1 VTSRVHA
8 SRFLVWTAADD
19 YICAMCGR
27 VIQSSGPLRY
37 AIVDGMNVR
46 DSRVHNYPPRWN
58 AAPSQE
64 LLVVRR
70 NHQTGDVSLDPL
82 RWGLIPYW
90 CSDPKGGRRPINAK
104 CETVRDLPTFR
115 DAYRR
120 RRCIVPV
127 DGFFEWKAIKGQ
139 KAKQPYAIA
148 MKDGAPFGIAGI
160 WENWKDPTS
169 GEWVRTFAII
179 TTDANELVDDI
190 HDRMP
195 VVLSRYDYARWLG
208 EEPDPRDLMRPFPAE
223 LMRMWPISTRV
234 NKPENDDPSILDP
247 VQLTTDAA

>member
-1 VTSRVHA
+1 MSHLYMRLLTGGFRQRTISEPCAGESSRA
-8 SRFLVWTAADD
+8 R
-19 YICAMCGR
+19 
-27 VIQSSGPLRY
+27 GPLRY

-58 AAPSQE
+58 GAPSQE
-64 LLVVRR
+64 LLVIRR
-70 NHQTGDVSLDPL
+70 NHKTGEVSLDPL
-82 RWGLIPYW
+82 RWGLIPVLVHG
-90 CSDPKGGRRPINAK
+90 PEGRPQADQRQ
-104 CETVRDLPTFR
+104 VRDRADLPTFR
-115 DAYRR
+115 DAYRP
-120 RRCIVPV
+120 RRCILPV

-160 WENWKDPTS
+160 WENWKDPTT

-179 TTDANELVDDI
+179 TTDANELVADI

-195 VVLSRYDYARWLG
+195 VILAPGDYARWLSD
-208 EEPDPRDLMRPFPAE
+208 EPDPRDLMRPFSAD

-234 NKPENDDPSILDP
+234 NKPENDDPSILEP
-247 VQLTTDAA
+247 VEVAMHVA